1 MLLFLLLQILVIV
14 SVARAVGV
22 VFMALGQ
29 PRVVGEMVAGILLG
43 PTLFG
48 RVAPSAAAWL
58 FPAASIDL
66 LGVVSQVAIVL
77 FMLLVGL
84 RLDERHLRTNAPAV
98 VVTSVL
104 SVMVPFALG
113 AGYAFAISTRTRIPA
128 AQVLPFV
135 GFVGLSLSITAF
147 PVLVRLLSEHRLTH
161 TRLGAV
167 ATACAASGD
176 LAGWVA
182 LAFLTSAVA
191 TAGISPASALLGL
204 LLWGIVMIAG
214 VRPLL
219 RWVLRRRS
227 PTEGM
232 AVVLV
237 AALGSAAATEAVGM
251 HALFGAFFTGA
262 MLSKDLRDPT
272 IYTYRIEP
280 LTTLL
285 LPVFFA
291 LTGLRADLLTL
302 WSADL
307 FAETL
312 LVLVLAIAGKA
323 VAPLLMSRS
332 LAFSRGE
339 TLGLAALL
347 NTRGLMELVVLN
359 IGLETGLLPQPIF
372 ATLLMMALITT
383 AMTSPLLSALGYRTG
398 SRDLAPE
405 MTRRDAG
412 TDRSISTA

>member
-1 MLLFLLLQILVIV
+1 MLFLLLQILVII
-14 SVARAVGV
+14 SAARAVGV
-22 VFMALGQ
+22 VSIALGQ
-29 PRVVGEMVAGILLG
+29 PRVIGEMVAGVLLG

-48 RVAPSAAAWL
+48 RVAPTAAAWL
-58 FPAASIDL
+58 FPTASVRL

-84 RLDERHLRTNAPAV
+84 RLDQGHLRNVPSV

-113 AGYAFAISTRTRIPA
+113 AGYALAISTRTSVPA
-128 AQVLPFV
+128 HHLLPFI

-147 PVLVRLLSEHRLTH
+147 PVLVRLVNEHRLTQ
-161 TRLGAV
+161 TRLGAL
-167 ATACAASGD
+167 ATACAATGD

-191 TAGISPASALLGL
+191 PSGISPAVAVLGVLLYGL
-204 LLWGIVMIAG
+204 VMIAV

-227 PTEGM
+227 PTEGL
-232 AVVLV
+232 AAVLV
-237 AALGSAAATEAVGM
+237 AALISAASTEVVGL
-251 HALFGAFFTGA
+251 HALFGAFFAGVI
-262 MLSKDLRDPT
+262 LSKDVGDTT
-272 IYTYRIEP
+272 IYTQRIEP

-291 LTGLRADLLTL
+291 LTGLRADLWTI
-302 WSADL
+302 WSADMI
-307 FAETL
+307 AETL

-323 VAPLLMSRS
+323 VAPLLMSRR
-332 LAFSRGE
+332 LGFSRRE

-347 NTRGLMELVVLN
+347 NTRGLMELVVIN
-359 IGLETGLLPQPIF
+359 IGLETGLLSPSIF
-372 ATLLMMALITT
+372 ATLLMMALVTT
-383 AMTSPLLSALGYRTG
+383 AMASPILSWLGYRTG
-398 SRDLAPE
+398 SRDPVPE
-405 MTRRDAG
+405 MVTVTLG
-412 TDRSISTA
+412 